1 MSDELGQLPIAA
13 LQWAVEAGPKEVED
27 LARILRDVN
36 EGGPLERD
44 AITGLPLVPA
54 DESTRQA
61 VIVRVLQGRS
71 YWLPFD
77 ARLGV
82 AVGNPPDNCPRCGGR
97 SADCPIGG
105 PNWRLCAHAR

>member
-1 MSDELGQLPIAA
+1 MNDELGQLPIAA
-13 LQWAVEAGPKEVED
+13 LQWAVEAGPEEVED

-61 VIVRVLQGRS
+61 GIV
-71 YWLPFD
+71 
-77 ARLGV
+77 
-82 AVGNPPDNCPRCGGR
+82 
-97 SADCPIGG
+97 
-105 PNWRLCAHAR
+105 